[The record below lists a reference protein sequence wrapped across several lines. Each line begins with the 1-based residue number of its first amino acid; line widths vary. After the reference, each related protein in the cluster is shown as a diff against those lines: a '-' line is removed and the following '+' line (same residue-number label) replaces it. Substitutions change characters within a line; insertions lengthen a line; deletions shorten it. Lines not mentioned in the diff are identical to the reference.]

1 MKSFALVR
9 NLTTNA
15 TRLYEVPGN
24 VVILKG
30 TLVNVQ
36 YRDGEEALGIAASDS
51 FALSDDQL
59 SAVRLCMGFKPDA
72 QMKHVLRTYAV
83 DRDLTADAGQTA
95 EEADEE

>member
-36 YRDGEEALGIAASDS
+36 YRDGEEALGIAASDN

-72 QMKHVLRTYAV
+72 QMKRVLRTYAV